1 MPEGLERKYMV
12 YLFGYGYGY
21 GYGGLGFYFDPTYFL
36 VIAGALICMLASAH
50 VNSAMNK
57 YKQVSNRSGITGAD
71 CARRILNNEGLYNV
85 QIECLSKGA
94 GDHYDPRTNT
104 VRLSYDNYHYAS
116 ITAVGVAAHECGHA
130 IQHAKG
136 YAPLRFR
143 TAIVPVVNIGSKLG
157 MPLILIGILLSW
169 NQTLIQIGIWAFAL
183 SVLFQLVT
191 LPVEFN
197 ASGRAVAKLEQ
208 YGILTESENQGCRK
222 VLRAAAYTYVAAAAS
237 TILQLLRLILL
248 FGGNRRR
255 SDD

>member
-1 MPEGLERKYMV
+1 MKQL
-12 YLFGYGYGY
+12 LIGYGYY
-21 GYGGLGFYFDPTYFL
+21 GFYFDWTYLL
-36 VIAGALICMLASAH
+36 VLLGAIICMAASAK
-50 VNSAMNK
+50 VNSTMRRYHLERNGA
-57 YKQVSNRSGITGAD
+57 GITGEE

-85 QIECLSKGA
+85 KVECLSSSS

-104 VRLSYDNYHYAS
+104 VRLSQENYNQAT

-136 YAPLRFR
+136 YAPLSLR
-143 TAIVPVVNIGSKLG
+143 TALVPVVNIGSTLG
-157 MPLILIGILLSW
+157 LPIILIGVLFSW

-197 ASGRAVAKLEQ
+197 ASSRAVAKLEQ
-208 YGILTESENQGCRK
+208 FGILTAQENQGCKK
-222 VLRAAAYTYVAAAAS
+222 VLRAAAYTYVAAAAAS
-237 TILQLLRLILL
+237 ILQLLRLVLL

-255 SDD
+255 RD